1 MHLIYFSLKVENKI
15 KTNEFNF
22 QPRFTS
28 SVLINDLKNHIAI
41 IILQHFTQ
49 WLRFSFGVL
58 SDLKKH
64 LIQIYFVSTILV
76 YTSAFV

>member
-1 MHLIYFSLKVENKI
+1 MI
-15 KTNEFNF
+15 
-22 QPRFTS
+22 
-28 SVLINDLKNHIAI
+28 LKNHIAI

-49 WLRFSFGVL
+49 WLRISFGVL

-64 LIQIYFVSTILV
+64 LIQIHFVSTILV

>member
-1 MHLIYFSLKVENKI
+1 M
-15 KTNEFNF
+15 
-22 QPRFTS
+22 
-28 SVLINDLKNHIAI
+28 

-49 WLRFSFGVL
+49 WLRISFGVL

-64 LIQIYFVSTILV
+64 LIQIHFVSTILV